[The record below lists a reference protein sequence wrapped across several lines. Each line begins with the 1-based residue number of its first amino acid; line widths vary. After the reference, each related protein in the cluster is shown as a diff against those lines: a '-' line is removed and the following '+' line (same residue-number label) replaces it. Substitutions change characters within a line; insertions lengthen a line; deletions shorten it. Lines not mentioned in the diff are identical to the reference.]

1 MGFFE
6 SCSTMPAWQAWLFA
20 AGTSLASLTVST
32 VYHQVKI
39 FYSIFKSILNIFLLV
54 FSSSL
59 YMWFKTACGL

>member
-32 VYHQVKI
+32 VYHQVKNI
-39 FYSIFKSILNIFLLV
+39 LFDFQINIKYFFVSIFIKFV
-54 FSSSL
+54 
-59 YMWFKTACGL
+59 YVV